1 MGFSRGMMI
10 SWPGLSEGTSLRFSA
25 MVLPV
30 TVYGYIAERDI
41 ESVRGRGSEVRSN
54 AGTRR
59 KITTTTI
66 SFIYARTMQSTRHLG
81 LCTYPAAYTPLGSM
95 HIPTHAI

>member
-30 TVYGYIAERDI
+30 TVCQFIRKEIRRA
-41 ESVRGRGSEVRSN
+41 SGSEAASRG
-54 AGTRR
+54 GTQERGE
-59 KITTTTI
+59 KTLPPYQ
-66 SFIYARTMQSTRHLG
+66 FDL
-81 LCTYPAAYTPLGSM
+81 YT
-95 HIPTHAI
+95 